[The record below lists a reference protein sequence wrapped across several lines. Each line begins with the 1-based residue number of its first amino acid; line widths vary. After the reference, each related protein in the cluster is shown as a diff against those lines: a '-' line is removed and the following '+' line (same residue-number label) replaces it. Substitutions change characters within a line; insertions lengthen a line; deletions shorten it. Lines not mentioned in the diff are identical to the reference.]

1 MRLRD
6 GFKTLVTFSLNPNF
20 YAEIEITPPGIDGRG
35 AIDQTTMRNS
45 VWVTRLAKALKDLTE
60 MQAVIAWDPAIY
72 GAVGLAVIQLNQQFA
87 LRFSDTSQLLF
98 WAEMDKFQPNAVKEG
113 ERPTA
118 NLTIIPT
125 NVNSLCQEAGPVYIP
140 PSVTPGC

>member
-6 GFKTLVTFSLNPNF
+6 GFKTLVSFSLNPNF
-20 YAEIEITPPGIDGRG
+20 YAEIEVTPPGIDGRG

-60 MQAVIAWDPAIY
+60 MQAVIAWDPIIY
-72 GAVGLAVIQLNQQFA
+72 SPAVFTFIQLNQQFT
-87 LRFSDTSQLLF
+87 LRFSDTSQLIF
-98 WAEMDKFQPNAVKEG
+98 WAEVDKFQPNAMKEG

-118 NLTIIPT
+118 NFTIIPT
-125 NVNSLCQEAGPVYIP
+125 NVNNLCQEVGPVYVP
-140 PSVTPGC
+140 PSVTVGC